1 MATNLDLDPA
11 LVEQAVVVGGKKTK
25 KDAVTEAL
33 KEYIARRRQR
43 QVTDLFGTVEYD
55 PRYDYEKQRRRR

>member
-11 LVEQAVVVGGKKTK
+11 LVEEAVAVGGKKTK
-25 KDAVTEAL
+25 KDAVTAAL

-43 QVTDLFGTVEYD
+43 RVAELFGTVEYD
-55 PRYDYEKQRRRR
+55 ARHDYKKQRRRR